1 LGLARVHACRRLV
14 EQEES
19 RLGRERAGDLQP
31 SLVAVR
37 QVPGELVLLAA
48 QADELQQL
56 ARTRMGPRLLR
67 DHRRWPE
74 HGSGDGGGEAAM
86 LAHQRVLEHGHV
98 LKEPDRLEGAR
109 GATGQDGGGARHGG
123 VGSSASPAIGAGE
136 SRRPPRPW
144 GRRTITRTSPRPKKN
159 QRQSVRSAVA
169 SAETPRV
176 RPRARTMKV
185 VCVST
190 TRSKSVINIPP
201 RITPLRLPAPPRT
214 TMQRSMIDT
223 WNSKAPGVMAWSL
236 AA

>member
-1 LGLARVHACRRLV
+1 
-14 EQEES
+14 EES

-109 GATGQDGGGARHGG
+109 DATGHDG
-123 VGSSASPAIGAGE
+123 VGAKPDEVGAVEGAA
-136 SRRPPRPW
+136 PRVGPDEP
-144 GRRTITRTSPRPKKN
+144 GP
-159 QRQSVRSAVA
+159 AVA
-169 SAETPRV
+169 E
-176 RPRARTMKV
+176 
-185 VCVST
+185 
-190 TRSKSVINIPP
+190 
-201 RITPLRLPAPPRT
+201 
-214 TMQRSMIDT
+214 
-223 WNSKAPGVMAWSL
+223 
-236 AA
+236 